1 MIDMSSD
8 ILDSDLAQAG
18 GWTTVVGTVLLN
30 IMEWI
35 GHLTVNDVLQGML
48 LVGSVIF
55 LYYKILN
62 ARLDSKIK
70 KKQLNDDSPKKS

>member
-1 MIDMSSD
+1 MSGD
-8 ILDSDLAQAG
+8 LLDSDLAQAG
-18 GWTTVVGTVLLN
+18 GWTTVAGSVVLS

-35 GHLTVNDVLQGML
+35 GHLTVNDVLQGIL

-70 KKQLNDDSPKKS
+70 KKQLKDDSPKKS

>member
-1 MIDMSSD
+1 MSGD
-8 ILDSDLAQAG
+8 LLDSDLAQAG
-18 GWTTVVGTVLLN
+18 GWTTVAGSVFLS

-35 GHLTVNDVLQGML
+35 GHLTVNDALQGIL

-70 KKQLNDDSPKKS
+70 KKQLKDDSPKKS